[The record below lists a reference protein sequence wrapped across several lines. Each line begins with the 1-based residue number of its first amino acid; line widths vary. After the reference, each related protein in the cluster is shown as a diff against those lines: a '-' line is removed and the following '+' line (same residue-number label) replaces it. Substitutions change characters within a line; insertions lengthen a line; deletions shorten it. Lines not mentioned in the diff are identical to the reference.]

1 MKLYRCFI
9 SLILVFLVAACTG
22 PSVRQEYPKPEPSY
36 ALEPGQ
42 KGPLAGLEAAF
53 AKIHGSQKS
62 GFLLLEN
69 NTEALK
75 WRLALIDEA
84 RYALDVQYY
93 LWYGDDSGNL
103 ILKRVLDA
111 AKRGVRVRL
120 IADGILLVGKGNN
133 LAALETHPNIEVRIF
148 NPFEQNRLGRK
159 KKTHQTLER
168 FNYRMHNKIM
178 VADNR
183 LTILGGRNLGND
195 YFGLNFPYNF
205 LDLDV
210 LGLGP
215 AARLMSTIF
224 DHFWNSNWVVPGYA
238 YAYDVPQ
245 GLMQELENSLSQ
257 FLNQSEVLQHFPLDR
272 QNWTERLAALTTQLH
287 PGVAGKVYDK
297 LEDEVISQRMATE
310 LPEFT
315 KTAQNEVLIN
325 NAYLIPDEDM
335 LANASQLV
343 QRGVKFRIITN
354 SLASQDV
361 PAVNS
366 HYGPLRKPILETGM
380 DLYELRPD
388 AEIKPEVDTAPVVSG
403 FVGLHTKAAV
413 VDRSRVFI
421 GSFNLDPR
429 SRNINTEMGIL
440 IDSPELGEELAKKIE
455 YLMQP
460 ENSWH
465 VQLDDGGKLIWV
477 SYDGTLRRQ
486 PAQSF
491 WQRVQDM
498 FFKIF
503 PKEYF

>member
-1 MKLYRCFI
+1 
-9 SLILVFLVAACTG
+9 
-22 PSVRQEYPKPEPSY
+22 VREDYSKPQPSY

-42 KGPLAGLEAAF
+42 VGPFADLEAAF
-53 AKIHGSQKS
+53 AKIHGTQKS

-69 NTEALK
+69 NAEALR

-84 RYALDVQYY
+84 RHSLDVQYY
-93 LWYGDDSGNL
+93 LWYGDDSGSL

-120 IADGILLVGKGNN
+120 IADGILLVGAGEN
-133 LAALETHPNIEVRIF
+133 LAALETHPNVEVRIF
-148 NPFEQNRLGRK
+148 NPFEQKRLGRK
-159 KKTHQTLER
+159 KKKQQTLER

-183 LTILGGRNLGND
+183 MTILGGRNLGNN
-195 YFGLNFPYNF
+195 YFGLHYSYNF

-210 LGLGP
+210 LGVGP
-215 AARLMSTIF
+215 AARLMSKIF
-224 DHFWNSNWVVPGYA
+224 DHFWNSKWVVPGYA

-245 GLMQELENSLSQ
+245 GRMQELGQSLNR
-257 FLNQSEVLQHFPLDR
+257 FLQQSEVLQYFPLDR
-272 QNWTERLAALTTQLH
+272 QNWTQRLAALTTQLH

-297 LEDEVISQRMATE
+297 LEEDVISQRMATE
-310 LPEFT
+310 IPEFT
-315 KTAQNEVLIN
+315 KTAQHEVLIN
-325 NAYLIPDEDM
+325 NAYLIPDEEM
-335 LANASQLV
+335 LASARQLV

-366 HYGPLRKPILETGM
+366 HYGPMRKPILEAGV

-388 AEIKPEVDTAPVVSG
+388 AEVKAEVDTMPVVSG

-440 IDSPELGEELAKKIE
+440 IDSPELGQELADRIE

-460 ENSWH
+460 LNSWR
-465 VQLDDGGKLIWV
+465 VQLDESGQVIWV
-477 SYDGTLRRQ
+477 SHDGTLKRQ

-491 WQRVQDM
+491 WQRIQDV
-498 FFKIF
+498 FFKLF
-503 PKEYF
+503 PREYF